1 MKIDREKYQKQ
12 YSHLCSEYL
21 YHDRDGSLSNYAK
34 EANNLYNYGLY
45 FVRQSLFKNRHFLS
59 YNELNSLIKHKYE
72 LRENMLYRK
81 LPYVQS
87 SQQTLKEV
95 CSIFFAWTQA
105 LKSYKKNPSKFT
117 GRPRIPGYLSKGK
130 RHSFYLTNQ
139 NAKIKNGYLIV
150 PKLSNFK
157 LKLDPNIT
165 KIQRVVFKPL
175 SKGYF
180 KIIVQYKIN
189 KTIEYKED
197 NGKYVGID
205 PGLDN
210 FFTVVDSSFKN
221 HPLLINGRQ
230 AKSINHF
237 YYKKMAQYQKLLAQN
252 HQLETKIHTKQGPKL
267 IYSQSNRMV
276 DLTMKRNQQIKDLIH
291 KATKRI
297 IDYTLNC
304 GANTIIVGK
313 NKYQKR
319 SINLGKRIN
328 QNFYGIPIGL
338 AIEKLKYKANL
349 EGITVIETEE
359 SYTSQTSFIDN
370 EKPCKENGNWIRKCK
385 GLSPSK
391 RRICRGIFRSNSGR
405 LINSDVNGAYQ
416 IIRKVFSDVKFNEEI
431 LGCVSNPVKYNLFMV
446 SEEN

>member
-1 MKIDREKYQKQ
+1 MKIDRSKYQNQ
-12 YSHLCSEYL
+12 YSYLCSEYL
-21 YHDRDGSLSNYAK
+21 YYDSNGSLSNYAR

-45 FVRQSLFKNRHFLS
+45 FVRQSLFKDQHFLS
-59 YNELNSLIKHKYE
+59 YSELNALIKHKYE
-72 LRENMLYRK
+72 LKENMLYRK

-95 CSIFFAWTQA
+95 CNIFFAWTQA

-117 GRPRIPGYLSKGK
+117 GKPRIPRYLPKGK
-130 RHSFYLTNQ
+130 RHNFYLTNQ

-150 PKLSNFK
+150 PKLVNFK
-157 LKLDPNIT
+157 LKLDSNIT

-189 KTIEYKED
+189 KPIKYKED

-210 FFTVVDSSFKN
+210 LFTVVDSSFEN

-230 AKSINHF
+230 AKSINH
-237 YYKKMAQYQKLLAQN
+237 YYYQKMAQYQKLLAQN
-252 HQLETKIHTKQGPKL
+252 HQLETKINTKQGPKL
-267 IYSQSNRMV
+267 VYSQSNRMV
-276 DLTMKRNQQIKDLIH
+276 SLTMKRNQQIKDLIH

-304 GANTIIVGK
+304 GANTIVVGK

-319 SINLGKRIN
+319 SMNLGKRIN

-338 AIEKLKYKANL
+338 TLEKLKYKANL
-349 EGITVIETEE
+349 HGITVIETEE

-370 EKPCKENGNWIRKCK
+370 EKPCKENGNWIRQCK
-385 GLSPSK
+385 GLSPAR
-391 RRICRGIFRSNSGR
+391 RRIYRGLFKSNSGR

-416 IIRKVFSDVKFNEEI
+416 IIRKVFSDVKFNQFSKEI
-431 LGCVSNPVKYNLFMV
+431 LGCVSNPVKYNLL
-446 SEEN
+446 